1 MQQWA
6 EMGLA
11 FYRKIFAG
19 ESAFLYEFEF
29 SEYLQ
34 LETKKPSQ
42 LEFWNYDPILR
53 KITLKNGE

>member
-1 MQQWA
+1 
-6 EMGLA
+6 MGLA

-42 LEFWNYDPILR
+42 LEF
-53 KITLKNGE
+53 